1 MRRFIAYVQECIA
14 EHAFVGVRDTVRPT
28 VWDILHGTHIP
39 ECPLVPAVGRC
50 SLYSKKKRAL
60 NQSWV
65 RKVTL
70 GGPTHPLISP
80 LTAHKQMLR
89 KSPGTGQ
96 DAAEHCLQPSRACVT
111 TVNDAAGSLTTTWT
125 WTEYCP
131 ACWNYHQTKMAISPD
146 NICGKCCSGSWVS
159 QDFERLD
166 HNVISKDLYR
176 NCFKERKD
184 GE

>member
-1 MRRFIAYVQECIA
+1 MHCRTCICWSTWHRQTHSVGHTPWYTYSWMSSGSCSRRMQPVF
-14 EHAFVGVRDTVRPT
+14 
-28 VWDILHGTHIP
+28 
-39 ECPLVPAVGRC
+39 
-50 SLYSKKKRAL
+50 KKKRAL

-96 DAAEHCLQPSRACVT
+96 DAVEHCLQPSRACVT

-131 ACWNYHQTKMAISPD
+131 ACWNYHQMKMAISPN